1 MERIVDK
8 KLLLQDRIKRKFSS
22 AKNIITRKTG
32 MQIALFKQDLKNKM
46 KENSE
51 KYMAKKE
58 IISELKQQRNDL
70 VEQLL
75 SSPLEQS
82 RVR

>member
-1 MERIVDK
+1 
-8 KLLLQDRIKRKFSS
+8 
-22 AKNIITRKTG
+22 

-58 IISELKQQRNDL
+58 IITELKQQRNAL